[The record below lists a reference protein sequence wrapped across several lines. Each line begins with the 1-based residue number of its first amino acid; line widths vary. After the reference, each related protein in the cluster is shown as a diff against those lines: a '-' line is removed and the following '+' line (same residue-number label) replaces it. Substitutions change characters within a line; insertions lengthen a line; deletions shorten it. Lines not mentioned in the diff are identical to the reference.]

1 METFGN
7 RSLFLYKIL
16 RRQVQSSSSN
26 GKDGGKTL
34 PTKSQSSAC
43 GFVFA
48 LALLESYTISCDL
61 EIDIHAL
68 GRYQNLNSK
77 QLHNLI
83 FTHDS
88 LPLYCIAGSL
98 LLWSL

>member
-1 METFGN
+1 ME
-7 RSLFLYKIL
+7 
-16 RRQVQSSSSN
+16 
-26 GKDGGKTL
+26 DGGKTL

-48 LALLESYTISCDL
+48 LALHESYTISCDL

-77 QLHNLI
+77 QVHNLI

-88 LPLYCIAGSL
+88 LLCIALRGL
-98 LLWSL
+98 CYCGACEPPPITQI